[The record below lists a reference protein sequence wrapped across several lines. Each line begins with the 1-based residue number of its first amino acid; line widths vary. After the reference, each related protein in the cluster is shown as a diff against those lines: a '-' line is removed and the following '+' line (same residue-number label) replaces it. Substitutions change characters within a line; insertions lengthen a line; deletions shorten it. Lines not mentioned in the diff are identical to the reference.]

1 MKPMFYKHGIDMEGF
16 TKFGK
21 GFSACTISGLS
32 CIHPVPYLAH
42 LDFIKF
48 NQGAVNLPQVDILK
62 GLTNLS
68 KAFSLIVIERFC
80 KNSSMRN
87 LSLPP
92 FLVEP
97 IFCFKIGCP
106 KFNLTDFSNKRIYY
120 IPHAAFNSF
129 TYCIISAS
137 PVLSLSG

>member
-1 MKPMFYKHGIDMEGF
+1 MLFSHITPVLARSSLYRFD
-16 TKFGK
+16 KFVK
-21 GFSACTISGLS
+21 TIL
-32 CIHPVPYLAH
+32 LE
-42 LDFIKF
+42 F

-120 IPHAAFNSF
+120 IPHTAFNSF
-129 TYCIISAS
+129 TCCIILAS
-137 PVLSLSG
+137 PVLPLSG